1 MRLHQVI
8 LRTGFIMLLA
18 TFALQCD
25 ANQTKTS
32 KARTAPRLTG
42 TYSDMYY
49 NSQGGDVLG
58 TEIKIVN
65 TKKGMQGAIQFAE
78 GAPEELV
85 IVDIQVKDEAV
96 SFVIPESSP
105 YAGEFSGTITNGILK
120 GEFRYKSGG
129 SNKVELKK
137 GKSYWD

>member
-1 MRLHQVI
+1 MRQLI
-8 LRTGFIMLLA
+8 LRSFFLVLLSASALRCSPNQAKTG
-18 TFALQCD
+18 Q
-25 ANQTKTS
+25 
-32 KARTAPRLTG
+32 APTRPRVTG
-42 TYSDMYY
+42 TYSDMSY
-49 NSQGGDVLG
+49 NSQGGDLLG

-65 TKKGMQGAIQFAE
+65 TRKGLQGAIQFSE

-85 IVDIQVKDEAV
+85 IVDIQVKDGVV
-96 SFVIPESSP
+96 SFVVPESSP
-105 YAGEFSGTITNGILK
+105 YAGEFTGTISNGILR

>member
-1 MRLHQVI
+1 MQQTI
-8 LRTGFIMLLA
+8 LRISWVALLIIFGSQCIASQNKTGKALA
-18 TFALQCD
+18 V
-25 ANQTKTS
+25 
-32 KARTAPRLTG
+32 PRVTG

-49 NSQGGDVLG
+49 NAQGGDVLG

-65 TKKGMQGAIQFAE
+65 TRKGLQGAIQFSE
-78 GAPEELV
+78 GAPEQLV
-85 IVDIQVKDEAV
+85 VVDIQIKNDAV
-96 SFVIPESSP
+96 SFVIPEPSP
-105 YAGEFSGTITNGILK
+105 YAGEFTGSTRAGVLI

>member
-1 MRLHQVI
+1 MHQLI
-8 LRTGFIMLLA
+8 LRSFFIILLSA
-18 TFALQCD
+18 SALHCSP
-25 ANQTKTS
+25 NQA
-32 KARTAPRLTG
+32 KAGQAPTRPRVTG
-42 TYSDMYY
+42 TYSDMSY
-49 NSQGGDVLG
+49 NSQGGDLLG

-65 TKKGMQGAIQFAE
+65 TRKGLQGAIQFSE

-85 IVDIQVKDEAV
+85 IVDIQVKDGVV
-96 SFVIPESSP
+96 SFVVPESSP
-105 YAGEFSGTITNGILK
+105 YAGEFTGAISNGILK

>member
-1 MRLHQVI
+1 MQMHQTI
-8 LRTGFIMLLA
+8 LRISFVALLIIFGSQRIASQNKTG
-18 TFALQCD
+18 
-25 ANQTKTS
+25 
-32 KARTAPRLTG
+32 KAPAAPRLTG

-49 NSQGGDVLG
+49 NAQGGDVLG
-58 TEIKIVN
+58 TEIRIVN
-65 TKKGMQGAIQFAE
+65 TRKGFQGVIQFSE

-85 IVDIQVKDEAV
+85 VVDIQIKNDAV
-96 SFVIPESSP
+96 SFAVPGPSP
-105 YAGEFSGTITNGILK
+105 YAGEFTGSIRAGVLK

>member
-1 MRLHQVI
+1 MHQLI
-8 LRTGFIMLLA
+8 LRGSFMAVLVA
-18 TFALQCD
+18 FAMQCN
-25 ANQTKTS
+25 ANQT
-32 KARTAPRLTG
+32 TAGKDRSVPRLTG
-42 TYSDMYY
+42 TYSDIRY
-49 NSQGGDVLG
+49 NVQGGDVLG

-65 TKKGMQGAIQFAE
+65 TRKGFQGVIQFAE

-85 IVDIQVKDEAV
+85 VVDIQIKNNTV
-96 SFVIPESSP
+96 SFVVPEPSP
-105 YAGEFSGTITNGILK
+105 YAGEFTGTISDGILR